1 THNQSVD
8 SELIER
14 TLCRRT
20 AHRILRAKFIL
31 AGKFRS
37 FGKFPRADLTL
48 EVALDAP
55 KQFVH
60 RLTVHLQT
68 CHSNLPVKLQPNRP
82 MRWRHLSHTE
92 EHPSPRYRERFS
104 RIIGAVR
111 VWQSRIRT
119 PARWAVIRQTPP
131 TAPTPMTILAY

>member
-1 THNQSVD
+1 MHNQSVD

-37 FGKFPRADLTL
+37 FGKLPRADLTL

-82 MRWRHLSHTE
+82 MRWRHLSHTRKRA
-92 EHPSPRYRERFS
+92 PPRDT
-104 RIIGAVR
+104 AR
-111 VWQSRIRT
+111 V
-119 PARWAVIRQTPP
+119 PP
-131 TAPTPMTILAY
+131 TSWAPGEFLNFVTASLREGLFSDRLRPRCLPQ